1 MTWLQRIT
9 LVLGASLLA
18 PGLWAADLAGI
29 WQNEEQPAWIEVV
42 FVEGGGTGVVRR
54 NDNKPES
61 VGREL
66 LQGITITEDVGSWQ
80 AQIYA
85 ERLKEYKAA
94 VITLPEPDRMQIV
107 VKVGFMSKTVYW
119 KRVAGLPAAES
130 DH

>member
-1 MTWLQRIT
+1 
-9 LVLGASLLA
+9 
-18 PGLWAADLAGI
+18 
-29 WQNEEQPAWIEVV
+29 
-42 FVEGGGTGVVRR
+42 VRR